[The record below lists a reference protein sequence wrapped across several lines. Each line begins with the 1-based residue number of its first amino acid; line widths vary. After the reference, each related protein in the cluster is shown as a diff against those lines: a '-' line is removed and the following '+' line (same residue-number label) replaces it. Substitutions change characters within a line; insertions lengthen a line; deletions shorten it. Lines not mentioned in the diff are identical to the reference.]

1 MRAGFIGLGIMGS
14 RMAANL
20 LGKGHAL
27 TVWNRTPARAD
38 ELRASGAA
46 WAENPRALAVASE
59 VLCLCVADPAALEQ
73 VSSGPDGFLGG
84 LSPGTLVIDFSTV
97 GPEATRRLEA
107 ACAKAGAV
115 FLASPVTGSKN
126 AAAAGTL
133 LLMCGGTDQAFA
145 AAEPILKAVGAKAVH
160 VGAADQAAQVKLM
173 GNLIIAH
180 MVEALSEAGALAVH
194 AGIGIDKLLEVIRA
208 SGFASPFWDF
218 KGKALASRDFST
230 HFSVDLMHKDLTLAL
245 QLAHQLDVPLPGT
258 ATIREVYQMA
268 RARGLGSSDIV
279 ATAAVIDPA
288 IDVS

>member
-1 MRAGFIGLGIMGS
+1 MQVGFIGLGIMGS